1 MTRPAP
7 LAILF
12 SVCMA
17 VTPGVAS
24 AAEAPDYETQVK
36 PLLARHCY
44 LCHGAL
50 QQKAGLRLDTAA
62 AIRKGG
68 HSGPAV
74 KPGDSAGSL
83 LFQAVSGVEGVTPM
97 PYKRSRLSE
106 DEIGILKRWI
116 DANCPAPDNE
126 VVDESLSRRY
136 AHWAFLPPVR
146 RQPPPVRQ
154 SEWTRT
160 PIDRF
165 ILARLE
171 AEGLRPSEEADRVT
185 LIRRLSF
192 DLIGLPPTPEE
203 VAEFVN
209 DPAPDAYERLVDRL
223 LASPHYGER
232 WGRLWLDVA
241 RYADSHGY
249 SIDAPR
255 EIWKYRDWVIA
266 AFNADLPYDR
276 FVIEQMAGDML
287 PNATLEQRIATGFH
301 RNTPI
306 NQEGGIDPEQFRVEA
321 IYDRVNTTGT
331 AFLGLTLA
339 CARCHDHKFDPISQ
353 REYFQ
358 LFAFLNNCDEP
369 TLDIASPVLI
379 ARRDALRSQIR
390 VLEEEQN
397 RYYLDKLNGMSE
409 AQKSQIKPEIIA
421 ILNLGVEQR
430 DEKQKQAVVEAFK
443 DDPAVVER
451 ARTIAELKKRMPK
464 FPTTLVLRERAQPR
478 ETTIHIQGDFTRK
491 GDPVTPGVPAVLHP
505 LPQDAPRHRLTLAR
519 WLVDPANPL
528 LARVTVNRIWQT
540 YFGKGLVETENDF
553 GTQGALPTH
562 PELLDWLAVEFM
574 ATGWSQKALHRLIVT
589 SATYRQASRYRD
601 DLAEKDPT
609 NRWLG
614 RQNRLRLDAES
625 IRDAA
630 LRASGLL
637 YPVIGGPSVFP
648 PQPEGVYRFTQLQKT
663 WNTSAS
669 PDRYRRGM
677 YIHYWRS
684 APYPA
689 LQVFDAPDGV
699 NCCTRRT
706 RSNTPLQALTL
717 LNDQAFLEFAQALG
731 RRLLREGPTED
742 AERIAWAFRLCL
754 ARPPDASE
762 RARLLRFVE
771 EQRRGFAADQEQAKQ
786 LTGQSTQPNE
796 DRVELA
802 VWTALARVLLNLDE
816 FITRE

>member
-1 MTRPAP
+1 MIRPAFVFN
-7 LAILF
+7 LL
-12 SVCMA
+12 V
-17 VTPGVAS
+17 VTSFPALCSGQATDP
-24 AAEAPDYETQVK
+24 PDYEKQIK

-44 LCHGAL
+44 ICHGAL
-50 QQKAGLRLDTAA
+50 QQKGGLRLDTAD

-74 KPGDSAGSL
+74 KPSDSAGSL
-83 LFQAVSGVEGVTPM
+83 LFQAISGSGEVTPM
-97 PYKRSRLSE
+97 PYKRPRLS
-106 DEIGILKRWI
+106 DAEIALLKRWI
-116 DANCPAPDNE
+116 DAGCPAPENE

-136 AHWAFLPPVR
+136 SHWAFLPPVR
-146 RQPPPVRQ
+146 RPPPMVQ
-154 SEWTRT
+154 GNDWVRT

-171 AEGLRPSEEADRVT
+171 AVGLAPSPEADRVT
-185 LIRRLSF
+185 LIRRLSL
-192 DLIGLPPTPEE
+192 DLLGLPPTPEE
-203 VAEFVN
+203 VAAFVN

-306 NQEGGIDPEQFRVEA
+306 NMEGGIDQEQFRNEA

-331 AFLGLTLA
+331 AFLGLTLS

-369 TLDIASPVLI
+369 TLDIATPDLI

-397 RYYLDKLNGMSE
+397 KYYLDKLSRMSE
-409 AQKSQIKPEIIA
+409 AEKSRVKPEIIA
-421 ILNLGVEQR
+421 ILSLGVEQR

-451 ARTIAELKKRMPK
+451 AKTLADLKKRLPK
-464 FPTTLVLRERAQPR
+464 FPTTLVLQERPKPR
-478 ETTIHIQGDFTRK
+478 ETRLHIQGDFTRL
-491 GDPVTPGVPAVLHP
+491 GDPVSPGVPAVLHP
-505 LPQDAPRHRLTLAR
+505 LPSDPNPNRLTLAK

-528 LARVTVNRIWQT
+528 LARVTVNRLWQA

-553 GTQGALPTH
+553 GTQGEPPTH
-562 PELLDWLAVEFM
+562 PELLDWLATEFI
-574 ATGWSQKALHRLIVT
+574 ANGWSQKAIHRLIVT
-589 SATYRQASRYRD
+589 SAVYRQASRHRS
-601 DLAEKDPT
+601 DLVEKDPN
-609 NRWLG
+609 NRLLA
-614 RQNRLRLDAES
+614 RQNRLRLDAELV
-625 IRDAA
+625 RDAA

-637 YPVIGGPSVFP
+637 HARIGGPSVFP
-648 PQPEGVYRFTQLQKT
+648 PQPDGVYRFTQLQKT
-663 WNTSAS
+663 WNTSTG

-677 YIHYWRS
+677 YIHFWRS

-717 LNDQAFLEFAQALG
+717 LNDEAFLEFAQALG
-731 RRLLREGPTED
+731 RRLLREAPGSD
-742 AERIAWAFRLCL
+742 ADRIVLAYRLCL
-754 ARPPDASE
+754 GRSPSPEESD
-762 RARLLRFVE
+762 RLLRFVE
-771 EQRRGFAADQEQAKQ
+771 EQRKSFKEQPAEAAAFAGRTETATTDPIETAAW
-786 LTGQSTQPNE
+786 
-796 DRVELA
+796 V
-802 VWTALARVLLNLDE
+802 ALARVVLNLDE

>member
-1 MTRPAP
+1 MTRPA
-7 LAILF
+7 LMLNLILC
-12 SVCMA
+12 SLLLL
-17 VTPGVAS
+17 PGGAQT
-24 AAEAPDYETQVK
+24 AEQPDYEQHIK

-44 LCHGAL
+44 VCHGAL

-62 AIRKGG
+62 AMRKGG
-68 HSGPAV
+68 DSGPAV
-74 KPGDSAGSL
+74 VPGDSARSL
-83 LFQAVSGVEGVTPM
+83 LFQAVSGAEDVTPM
-97 PYKRSRLSE
+97 PYKRPRLSE
-106 DEIGILKRWI
+106 ADIALLKRWI
-116 DANCPAPDNE
+116 DAGCPAPENE
-126 VVDESLSRRY
+126 VVDESLSRKY

-146 RQPPPVRQ
+146 RPPPEIRA
-154 SEWTRT
+154 SDWART

-165 ILARLE
+165 ILSRLE
-171 AEGLRPSEEADRVT
+171 AAGLAPSPEADRVT
-185 LIRRLSF
+185 LLRRLSL
-192 DLIGLPPTPEE
+192 DLVGLPPTPEE
-203 VAEFVN
+203 VSDFVN

-223 LASPHYGER
+223 LASPHFGER

-287 PNATLEQRIATGFH
+287 PQATLDQRIATGFH

-306 NQEGGIDPEQFRVEA
+306 NMEGGIDLEQFRIDSV
-321 IYDRVNTTGT
+321 YDRVETTGT
-331 AFLGLTLA
+331 AFLGLTLT

-369 TLDIASPVLI
+369 TLDLASPELI

-397 RYYLDKLNGMSE
+397 KHYLDKLSRMSE
-409 AQKSQIKPEIIA
+409 AEKSRIKPEIIA
-421 ILNLGVEQR
+421 ILSLGVEQR

-443 DDPAVVER
+443 DDPGVVER
-451 ARTIAELKKRMPK
+451 AKTIGELKKRMPK
-464 FPTTLVLRERAQPR
+464 FPTTLVLRERSKPR
-478 ETTIHIQGDFTRK
+478 ETRIHIQGDFTRP
-491 GDPVTPGVPAVLHP
+491 GEPVSPGVPAVLHP
-505 LPQDAPRHRLTLAR
+505 LPSDPQPNRLTLAK

-553 GTQGALPTH
+553 GTQGEPPTH
-562 PELLDWLAVEFM
+562 PELLDWLATEFV
-574 ATGWSQKALHRLIVT
+574 ARGWSQKAIHRLIVT
-589 SATYRQASRYRD
+589 SAVYRQASRHRPE
-601 DLAEKDPT
+601 LSEKDPN
-609 NRWLG
+609 NRLLA
-614 RQNRLRLDAES
+614 RQNRLRLDAEL

-637 YPVIGGPSVFP
+637 NPRIGGPSVFP

-663 WNTSAS
+663 WNTSMG

-677 YIHYWRS
+677 YVHFWRS

-699 NCCTRRT
+699 NCCTRRN

-717 LNDQAFLEFAQALG
+717 LNDEAFLEFAQALG
-731 RRLLREGPTED
+731 RRLLREGPDND
-742 AERIAWAFRLCL
+742 AERIVFAYRLCL
-754 ARPPDASE
+754 GRSPSAEESE
-762 RARLLRFVE
+762 RLLHFVQQ
-771 EQRRGFAADQEQAKQ
+771 QRESFRQAPAEAIAFA
-786 LTGQSTQPNE
+786 GQSEADKADAGETAAW
-796 DRVELA
+796 V
-802 VWTALARVLLNLDE
+802 ALARVVLNLDE